1 VRSWARSIPGEFFAV
16 AVGLLAAV
24 GTMRPAWAE
33 ATAAPCT
40 PTHEVRDD
48 GATLALQT
56 SCPLSLAES
65 SQALEELLRVAYPN
79 RRMTRDRAMLEIG
92 RILDYPWLSQQLAEA
107 ATRSPV
113 WNAAHGRG
121 RRSDKE
127 GAVASMVD
135 TRRLLAG
142 WAPVFARF
150 HIRARADSVADV
162 RVGEVGKAPELAP
175 LAGDPAHAGKKL
187 PFDGRLRVRLEPL
200 PEAF

>member
-1 VRSWARSIPGEFFAV
+1 MRRWARSIPGEFFV
-16 AVGLLAAV
+16 VMVGLFAALA
-24 GTMRPAWAE
+24 TLRPAWAE

-40 PTHEVRDD
+40 PAREVRDE
-48 GATLALQT
+48 GATLVLQT

-65 SQALEELLRVAYPN
+65 SRALEELLRMAYPN
-79 RRMTRDRAMLEIG
+79 RRMTSDRAVLEIG

-107 ATRSPV
+107 ALRSPV

-162 RVGEVGKAPELAP
+162 RVGEVGRTPELAP
-175 LAGDPAHAGKKL
+175 LAGDPANAGKKL

-200 PEAF
+200 PG